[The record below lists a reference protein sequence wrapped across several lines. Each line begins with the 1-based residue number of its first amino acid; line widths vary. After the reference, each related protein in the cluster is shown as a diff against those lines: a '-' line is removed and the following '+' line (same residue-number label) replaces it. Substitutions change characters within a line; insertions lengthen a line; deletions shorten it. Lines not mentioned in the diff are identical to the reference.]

1 MCLHGEPCT
10 IADSVTQFPKILKK
24 STMFDLS
31 LESGMDTLYYAGY
44 RTVCG
49 AGGEDAHRFRL
60 RFDLYGIICRNPGVS
75 MPACRPA
82 YFVFANEIGHG
93 FEVPAFTAAYTLKC
107 AASAQSWR
115 K

>member
-1 MCLHGEPCT
+1 
-10 IADSVTQFPKILKK
+10 
-24 STMFDLS
+24 MFDLS

-49 AGGEDAHRFRL
+49 AGGKMHIGFDYAWICTALYVVTLVFR
-60 RFDLYGIICRNPGVS
+60 CH
-75 MPACRPA
+75 PAASC
-82 YFVFANEIGHG
+82 
-93 FEVPAFTAAYTLKC
+93 TLKC